1 MFRRIKSRVEMKI
14 IDFKNTIHRAKHG
27 YSYSDV
33 WNMYDWFLEV
43 MPPMLT
49 KLRDEGDGIP
59 TELYIDGAE
68 NEREKWEAILTEMI
82 ECLHNMDEHKIKNQ
96 FGTKTNFDFNHLS
109 RKDYL
114 EMNAFMEKNKN
125 RFFELFSKY
134 FYNLWD

>member
-1 MFRRIKSRVEMKI
+1 MKI

-33 WNMYDWFLEV
+33 WNMFDWFLEV

-82 ECLHNMDEHKIKNQ
+82 ECLHNMNEDNVRDKLGTDNG
-96 FGTKTNFDFNHLS
+96 FGFKTLS
-109 RKDYL
+109 RQDYL
-114 EMNAFMEKNKN
+114 NMQDIMEKNKN